1 MIHVVYLSLCRMVG
15 NDKWL
20 EAYKDPVASLYTLT
34 QCICLSDVQADGD
47 WKLIIADLGT
57 GSFNMKLKVYK
68 GEGKVHYCVLIA
80 QLIAQLSR
88 NIWGGWQVS
97 ENLHKHIFNSTKKF
111 SYPRTAILSTFFDKL
126 YIKLY
131 ICITVEVKS
140 DLTFWQVFICLRLWF
155 VLVWLSGTNLMSEH
169 TIIDLPTGVVSFY
182 MDTHEPR
189 TPGIHKVCV
198 NIVQLN
204 NLIVRWIF
212 SLYWNLV

>member
-1 MIHVVYLSLCRMVG
+1 MSTEDKEQIENDTSGMVG

-68 GEGKVHYCVLIA
+68 G
-80 QLIAQLSR
+80 
-88 NIWGGWQVS
+88 
-97 ENLHKHIFNSTKKF
+97 
-111 SYPRTAILSTFFDKL
+111 
-126 YIKLY
+126 
-131 ICITVEVKS
+131 
-140 DLTFWQVFICLRLWF
+140 
-155 VLVWLSGTNLMSEH
+155 TNLMSEH

-189 TPGIHKVCV
+189 TPAIAVASGPYIYVYKNLRPYFKFTLPTLEV
-198 NIVQLN
+198 NPVEADLWNQVKEEKIN
-204 NLIVRWIF
+204 IF
-212 SLYWNLV
+212 VLREMLEGMR